1 MTHRTPALAPHP
13 ARPPA
18 ARVTLALLGLLVVSG
33 CARMGSEGMAGGVSA
48 APNVA
53 AASTDPLVVFASR
66 ARPGAQERVV
76 MADGQSAQV
85 RLVRS
90 YNAASGRECREL
102 MVGSGMIERPR
113 LVCATG
119 NGGWAEARPLLRG
132 GGAGR
137 P

>member
-1 MTHRTPALAPHP
+1 M
-13 ARPPA
+13 
-18 ARVTLALLGLLVVSG
+18 LALLGLLVVSG
-33 CARMGSEGMAGGVSA
+33 CARMGGQGMAGGMSA
-48 APNVA
+48 TPNVA

>member
-1 MTHRTPALAPHP
+1 M
-13 ARPPA
+13 
-18 ARVTLALLGLLVVSG
+18 VMVMALLAVAG
-33 CARMGSEGMAGGVSA
+33 CARLGGDGLGGGAV
-48 APNVA
+48 APGVA
-53 AASTDPLVVFASR
+53 ALPADPIVAFAGR
-66 ARPGAQERVV
+66 ARPGAQDRVV
-76 MADGQSAQV
+76 MADGQVAQV
-85 RLVRS
+85 RLVRA

-102 MVGSGMIERPR
+102 LVGSGMVERAR

>member
-1 MTHRTPALAPHP
+1 MHRTPTFASSVVGRAAGRAAIAL
-13 ARPPA
+13 
-18 ARVTLALLGLLVVSG
+18 VALLAISG
-33 CARMGSEGMAGGVSA
+33 CARLGGEGVAGGSA
-48 APNVA
+48 PPPGIGVA
-53 AASTDPLVVFASR
+53 SSDPVVVFAGR
-66 ARPGAQERVV
+66 ARPGTQERVV

-85 RLVRS
+85 RVVRS

-102 MVGSGMIERPR
+102 LVGSGMVERPR

-137 P
+137 S

>member
-1 MTHRTPALAPHP
+1 MHRTPTFALSGVDLATG
-13 ARPPA
+13 RA
-18 ARVTLALLGLLVVSG
+18 AIALVALLAISG
-33 CARMGSEGMAGGVSA
+33 CARLGGEGGAGGTAA
-48 APNVA
+48 APGVGVA
-53 AASTDPLVVFASR
+53 SSDPVVVFAGR

-85 RLVRS
+85 RLVRT

-102 MVGSGMIERPR
+102 LVGSGMVERPR

-119 NGGWAEARPLLRG
+119 NGGWTEARPLLRG

>member
-1 MTHRTPALAPHP
+1 MHRTPN
-13 ARPPA
+13 
-18 ARVTLALLGLLVVSG
+18 LALQSSAEPRLRAGLALSALLVMAG
-33 CARMGSEGMAGGVSA
+33 CASVGGAGMAGGPPA
-48 APNVA
+48 APGVA
-53 AASTDPLVVFASR
+53 AASTDPVVLFAGR
-66 ARPGAQERVV
+66 AAPGAQERVV
-76 MADGQSAQV
+76 MADGQTAQV

-90 YNAASGRECREL
+90 YNAASGRECRQL
-102 MVGSGMIERPR
+102 LVGSGMVERPR

>member
-1 MTHRTPALAPHP
+1 MAL
-13 ARPPA
+13 
-18 ARVTLALLGLLVVSG
+18 VALLAVAG
-33 CARMGSEGMAGGVSA
+33 CARLGGEDLAGGTAV
-48 APNVA
+48 APGVA
-53 AASTDPLVVFASR
+53 AASSDPIVLFAGR
-66 ARPGAQERVV
+66 ARPGAQERLVL
-76 MADGQSAQV
+76 ADGRSAQV
-85 RLVRS
+85 RLVRA

-102 MVGSGMIERPR
+102 LVGSGMAERPR